1 MPTQHSLRTHPKTTE
16 RWTWRHCRRSCRSW
30 RHCASSST
38 PRRCAIWTALC
49 VCARARMPRTRARPQ
64 LSSTSLSI
72 CRCWRWL
79 SLPNTNTVAGSAQQ
93 CRERAQGVRPVD
105 RVHPAL
111 QGVGRGEGSWGGG
124 EKAKRAPRR
133 RAAAAI
139 TKTRQLTP
147 PHPSFSHHT
156 NKNRT
161 AHPRQLALALR
172 ADAGDVEPAQARDR
186 AHAQVVCA
194 ACCALCALCCC
205 ACVLRGVCV
214 CVCVCLRETA
224 GAPASSAARP

>member
-1 MPTQHSLRTHPKTTE
+1 MAFFAQHKHS
-16 RWTWRHCRRSCRSW
+16 RRK
-30 RHCASSST
+30 
-38 PRRCAIWTALC
+38 
-49 VCARARMPRTRARPQ
+49 RAAMPRTCSRRSASRP
-64 LSSTSLSI
+64 STSRI
-72 CRCWRWL
+72 ARC
-79 SLPNTNTVAGSAQQ
+79 GS
-93 CRERAQGVRPVD
+93 
-105 RVHPAL
+105 
-111 QGVGRGEGSWGGG
+111 GRGLVGGG